1 MVNKNRRTAILSI
14 LALVMTLCLSF
25 SMNASTVWAAEDAK
39 SIYDNNVR
47 LVDSIDKDN
56 YFKELYDLAL
66 TDNSY
71 ISVMQSVV
79 NVAKAYDNLTQSF
92 TDAKYDRDDYNE
104 MEKVL
109 NTTKHYVSLTA
120 ENYLDYSSFE
130 QKYLDRI
137 AKEEK
142 YLLDNYITRIEKL
155 TEYRDSAKQALL
167 DKKTALLYTNTANP
181 NGSENQN
188 VGFYDS
194 IGKQELEDAYNEG
207 INELDAVTLSGAY
220 MSATKE
226 NIDTAKQNAIDK
238 MQAVR
243 KNNVERAYDKL
254 QDYYAMVDGNL
265 EGDKEKAKE
274 ETAKAIKECDPFFE
288 GASSDILKE
297 YSSEKKAFI
306 DFFDENPIDDSA
318 YKNKSVLE
326 TEDKKV
332 KVEAFAGNKPIEIFP
347 ADAKLI
353 VYNIV
358 EASPKR
364 YNAQKEILKNN
375 DKISIAYFMDILV
388 YYDSELWDTPKEYKG
403 MLVNYKVTIDLNGY
417 YENYVKNNES
427 FLASILKNIGLG
439 GGTPQNKADLIES
452 AAEKYNIDLCY
463 IYYKDGDEGAVKSL
477 NYSLS
482 GGTLMFDTN
491 MLGSVAVN
499 GNEKASLLTNP
510 VFWVVLIL
518 ALILIIVAVVL
529 VFRFIKYSIKFYLS
543 DGTLIAIVRARKGES
558 FVLPV
563 PAKKKGY
570 VFAGWFEDAEL
581 QNRFLQTVNSGRRKI
596 TVYAKYAK
604 ELSAEQLTDYFNNIC
619 VKLASNAILDSQ
631 FETEFESLTI
641 AKVEKTNDAIK
652 LYLDISPDSID
663 KNAYGVK
670 VVKAEDMYQSPV
682 LKVIDTVDAYNQ
694 ALELVDMLIEQY
706 TLKESDLD
714 VEEFSGKDLYVLTV
728 AKPVPEGP
736 TEEELANYLRELR
749 KEALSYALT
758 AENEKAEDGKILVK
772 AFKAEDGIYVY
783 YCMDATEEN
792 GLQEAEGDLAE
803 GTPAMLVVTNEEEF
817 TKAKELIETI
827 MSEYGLEKVVDPSEL
842 GEGSSRGFGY
852 RIKFND

>member
-1 MVNKNRRTAILSI
+1 MVNKNRKAVILSI

-25 SMNASTVWAAEDAK
+25 SMSSSTVWAAEDAK
-39 SIYDNNVR
+39 SVYDENKT
-47 LVDSIDKDN
+47 LVTSIDKDD
-56 YFKELYDLAL
+56 YFTELYNLAL
-66 TDNSY
+66 TDNNY
-71 ISVMQSVV
+71 VSVMQSVAS
-79 NVAKAYDNLTQSF
+79 VAKAYDNLEKSF
-92 TDAKYDRDDYNE
+92 TAEKYEQNDYSE
-104 MEKVL
+104 IVKVL
-109 NTTKHYVSLTA
+109 NNTKHYVSLTL
-120 ENYLDYSSFE
+120 ENYLDYSSVE

-142 YLLDNYITRIEKL
+142 YLLENYVTRKDKL
-155 TEYRDSAKQALL
+155 VNYQDAAKKALL
-167 DKKTALLYTNTANP
+167 DKKTALLLPNTANP
-181 NGSENQN
+181 NGAENQN
-188 VGFYDS
+188 VGYYDS
-194 IGKQELEDAYNEG
+194 TAKQELEVAYNDG
-207 INELDAVTLSGAY
+207 LNKLDAVSLDEGD
-220 MSATKE
+220 MQATKA

-243 KNNVERAYDKL
+243 KNDVERAYDKL

-274 ETAKAIKECDPFFE
+274 ETAQAIKQCDPFFE
-288 GASSDILKE
+288 GASNEILKE

-306 DFFDENPIDDSA
+306 DFFDENPIDDST

-332 KVEAFAGNKPIEIFP
+332 KVEAFAGNEPCEIFP
-347 ADAKLI
+347 ADAKLK

-358 EASPKR
+358 ESSPKR
-364 YNAQKEILKNN
+364 YNAQKEIVKNN
-375 DKISIAYFMDILV
+375 DNISIAYFIDILV
-388 YYDSELWDTPKEYKG
+388 YYDSELWETPKEYEE
-403 MLVNYKVTIDLNGY
+403 MLVTYKVTIDLEGY
-417 YENYVKNNES
+417 YENYVKNNEGYFAS
-427 FLASILKNIGLG
+427 FLKEIGLG
-439 GGTPQNKADLIES
+439 GGTPQNKADLIKS

-482 GGTLMFDTN
+482 GGTLMFETN

-543 DGTLIAIVRARKGES
+543 DGTLVAIVRARKGES

-563 PAKKKGY
+563 PAKRKGL

-581 QNRFLQTVNSGRRKI
+581 QNRFLQTVNFSRKKV
-596 TVYAKYAK
+596 TVYAKYVK

-619 VKLASNAILDSQ
+619 VKLASNALLDSAY
-631 FETEFESLTI
+631 ETEFESLTI
-641 AKVEKTNDAIK
+641 AKIEKTSDAIK
-652 LYLDISPDSID
+652 LYLDVNPDSID
-663 KNAYGVK
+663 KNIYGVK
-670 VVKAEDMYQSPV
+670 VVKDEEMYQSPV
-682 LKVIDTVDAYNQ
+682 LKVIDTVEAYHQ
-694 ALELVDMLIEQY
+694 ALELVDMLIEQF

-714 VEEFSGKDLYVLTV
+714 VEEFSGKDTYVLTV

-736 TEEELANYLRELR
+736 TEEELANFLRELR

-758 AENEKAEDGKILVK
+758 AENEKAEDGKILLK
-772 AFKAEDGIYVY
+772 AFKADDGIYIY
-783 YCMDATEEN
+783 FCMDPEEH
-792 GLQEAEGDLAE
+792 GLQQAEGGLAE
-803 GTPAMLVVTNEEEF
+803 GTPALFVVTNEEEF
-817 TKAKELIETI
+817 VKAKELIQTI
-827 MSEYGLEKVVDPSEL
+827 MTEYGLEKVVDPSEL

-852 RIKFND
+852 RIKFNG